1 MTVSP
6 FHPAQLALGLIIWSV
21 YFVAVYSGLSIG
33 CSLQAPDADQG
44 PRNWLNLSL
53 LLLTLTTA
61 GWLLWQAYRCWRT
74 PARAHQPDS
83 AERASRE
90 PGSEQLAG
98 FRKFIAS
105 IALGVNL
112 VAGIATLA
120 IGMPLTVLAPC
131 Q

>member
-6 FHPAQLALGLIIWSV
+6 YHPAQLALGLVIWSV

-33 CSLQAPDADQG
+33 CALQAPDADNG

-53 LLLTLTTA
+53 LVLTLLTA
-61 GWLLWQAYRCWRT
+61 GWLLGQAYRCWRT
-74 PARAHQPDS
+74 PASAHQPDS

-90 PGSEQLAG
+90 PGSGQLTS

-105 IALGVNL
+105 VALGVNL

-120 IGMPLTVLAPC
+120 IGTPLIVLAPC